1 MTQFYPLKLSPSG
14 KIEYGDGEEELL
26 KAAKVSIWRQE
37 DKMIVCPIFPTGE
50 LILTNARLI
59 IVIGV
64 VENDFP
70 MKKSWVSRLQDFFPA
85 VFRIYNLYQHV
96 RL

>member
-14 KIEYGDGEEELL
+14 KIEYDDGEVELL
-26 KAAKVSIWRQE
+26 RAANVSIWRQE
-37 DKMIVCPIFPTGE
+37 DKMIVCPIFPAGE

-64 VENDFP
+64 IENDVS
-70 MKKSWVSRLQDFFPA
+70 MKKSWVITFREFFPE
-85 VFRIYNLYQHV
+85 VLRIYIYFVLTF
-96 RL
+96 